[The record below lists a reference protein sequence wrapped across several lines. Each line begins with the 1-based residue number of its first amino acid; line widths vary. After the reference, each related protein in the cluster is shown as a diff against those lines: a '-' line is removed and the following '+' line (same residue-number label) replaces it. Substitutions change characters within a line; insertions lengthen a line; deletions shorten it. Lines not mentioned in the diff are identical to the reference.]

1 MGITTDDFFVKIY
14 NVLFS
19 PKEFFENKEEKISL
33 RLAFR
38 TLIAI
43 TIITQTCIAITNKE
57 IQSISFTF
65 VLAVKIM
72 GTIFYWFLSSL
83 FFEYIA
89 KIFSNENHLKK
100 VLFYTAFA
108 PLPYIFFAPLNL
120 LKEANNIGHIIGSN
134 AEFLLYIWI
143 ICLYV
148 YALKTSYN
156 ISMARAFMLLSIPFI
171 GIIFA
176 FNWGIGFISK
186 ICYIFSI

>member
-33 RLAFR
+33 RLALG

-57 IQSISFTF
+57 IQSISFAF